1 MNTRLV
7 IPILVLGAFAFA
19 CAPRTRTESLSAS
32 TPPALMT
39 VQTVIVPQHHEAH
52 DIKLTSRFGVQVVP
66 KGVKFSFRV
75 TNTGKKRV
83 ELHFPSGQAYEFV
96 VLDSIGREMWRWTSG
111 RMFTQALQN
120 KLLDGGETMAIDEVW
135 DSTLKSGRYTAIAT
149 LNSTNFPLEEKTE
162 FVIH

>member
-7 IPILVLGAFAFA
+7 IPILVLGALAFA

-32 TPPALMT
+32 TPTTLMT
-39 VQTVIVPQHHEAH
+39 IQPVETPHREAH

-66 KGVKFSFRV
+66 RGVKFSFRV

-83 ELHFPSGQAYEFV
+83 ELQFPSGQAYEFV
-96 VLDSIGREMWRWTSG
+96 VQDSIGREVWRWTTG

-120 KLLDGGETMAIDEVW
+120 KLLDGGETMSIDEVW
-135 DSTLKSGRYTAIAT
+135 DHALKSGRYTAIAT
-149 LNSTNFPLEEKTE
+149 LNSSNFPIEERTE
-162 FVIH
+162 FVIR